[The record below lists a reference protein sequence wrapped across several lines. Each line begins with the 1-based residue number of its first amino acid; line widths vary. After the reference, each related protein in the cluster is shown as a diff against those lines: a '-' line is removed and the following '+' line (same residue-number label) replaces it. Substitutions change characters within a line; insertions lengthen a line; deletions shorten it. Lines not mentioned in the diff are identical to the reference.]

1 LFWIK
6 KDSNYYSEKYVNQ
19 SIDKAAT
26 RPDGPNEN
34 ECVKVITDPT
44 GVAKNH
50 PLILEIDILEKSRES
65 YTPRLSPAIAKITMV
80 AVVVEACEE
89 LVGFGNYGFQKQIQ
103 GHR

>member
-6 KDSNYYSEKYVNQ
+6 KYSNYYSEKYVNQ
-19 SIDKAAT
+19 SIDKAAAH
-26 RPDGPNEN
+26 PDGPNEN

-44 GVAKNH
+44 GVAKKH
-50 PLILEIDILEKSRES
+50 PLILEIDILEKSTES
-65 YTPRLSPAIAKITMV
+65 FTKPRLSPAIACKTMV
-80 AVVVEACEE
+80 TVVVCEE